1 MIQCVMLMTID
12 YCKRNMMIQVMI
24 MNDYDDMIMIIQ
36 GDFFNW
42 PLKVLGTKKLIQA
55 R

>member
-12 YCKRNMMIQVMI
+12 YCKRNMMIPVMI

-42 PLKVLGTKKLIQA
+42 PLKVLSTKKLI
-55 R
+55 